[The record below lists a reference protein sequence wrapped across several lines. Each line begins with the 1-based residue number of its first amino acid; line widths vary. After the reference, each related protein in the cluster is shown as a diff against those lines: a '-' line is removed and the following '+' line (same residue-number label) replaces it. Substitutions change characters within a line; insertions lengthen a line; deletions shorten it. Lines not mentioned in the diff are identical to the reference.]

1 MREFMNEEKLLNERF
16 GNENPFR
23 VPEHY
28 FDEFPQRVMKR
39 IAHQN
44 RRRKMIRWGI
54 AAMMT
59 GIVFS
64 SAFVLNNFR
73 QQDTTLEADTTQ
85 SVEDALEYSMIN
97 NMDIATYLTEA
108 E

>member
-1 MREFMNEEKLLNERF
+1 MNEEKLLNERF

-73 QQDTTLEADTTQ
+73 QQDTTLEADNTQ
-85 SVEDALEYSMIN
+85 YVEDALDYSMIN
-97 NMDIATYLTEA
+97 NMEIATYLTEA

>member
-1 MREFMNEEKLLNERF
+1 MIEEKFIDEKL

-28 FDEFPQRVMKR
+28 FDEFPQRIMKR
-39 IAHQN
+39 IAQKK

-59 GIVFS
+59 GCILS
-64 SAFVLNNFR
+64 TAFVINNFK
-73 QQDTTLEADTTQ
+73 QQNLPLEADNSQ
-85 SVEDALEYSMIN
+85 YIEDALDYSMIN
-97 NMDIATYLTEA
+97 NMEIATYLTEA

>member
-1 MREFMNEEKLLNERF
+1 MRDTMIEEKHITEKF

-23 VPEHY
+23 VPDNY

-39 IAHQN
+39 IVQQKK
-44 RRRKMIRWGI
+44 RRKIIHWSI

-59 GIVFS
+59 GCILGSTFVFT
-64 SAFVLNNFR
+64 NFR
-73 QQDTTLEADTTQ
+73 QQDIPLEADNSQ
-85 SVEDALEYSMIN
+85 YIEDALDYSMIN
-97 NMDIATYLTEA
+97 NMEIATYLTEA

>member
-1 MREFMNEEKLLNERF
+1 MREFMNEEKFLNERF

-64 SAFVLNNFR
+64 FAFVLNNFR
-73 QQDTTLEADTTQ
+73 QQDATLEADNTQ
-85 SVEDALEYSMIN
+85 YIEDALDYSMIN
-97 NMDIATYLTEA
+97 NMEIATYLTEA

>member
-1 MREFMNEEKLLNERF
+1 MREFMNEEKFLNERF

-28 FDEFPQRVMKR
+28 FEEFPQRVMKR
-39 IAHQN
+39 ITQQK

-73 QQDTTLEADTTQ
+73 QQDATLEADNTQ
-85 SVEDALEYSMIN
+85 YIEDALDYSMIN
-97 NMDIATYLTEA
+97 NMEIATYLTEA

>member
-1 MREFMNEEKLLNERF
+1 MKDIMNEERFIEERF

-23 VPEHY
+23 VPNHY

-39 IAHQN
+39 IAQQK
-44 RRRKMIRWGI
+44 RRRRMIRWSI

-64 SAFVLNNFR
+64 SAFVLDNFR
-73 QQDTTLEADTTQ
+73 QQNATLEADNTQ
-85 SVEDALEYSMIN
+85 YIEDALDYSMIN
-97 NMDIATYLTEA
+97 NMEIATYLTEA

>member
-1 MREFMNEEKLLNERF
+1 MKDLMNEERFIEERF

-23 VPEHY
+23 VPNHY

-39 IAHQN
+39 IAQQK
-44 RRRKMIRWGI
+44 RRRRMIRWSI

-64 SAFVLNNFR
+64 SAFVLDNFR
-73 QQDTTLEADTTQ
+73 QQNATLEADNTQ
-85 SVEDALEYSMIN
+85 YIEDALDYSMIN
-97 NMDIATYLTEA
+97 NMEIATYLTEA

>member
-1 MREFMNEEKLLNERF
+1 MSEIMNEEKLIIERF

-39 IAHQN
+39 IAQQK

-59 GIVFS
+59 GIMFS
-64 SAFVLNNFR
+64 SAFIMNNFR
-73 QQDTTLEADTTQ
+73 QQDATLEADNTQ
-85 SVEDALEYSMIN
+85 YIEDALDYSMIN
-97 NMDIATYLTEA
+97 NMEIATYLTEA

>member
-1 MREFMNEEKLLNERF
+1 MRETMIEEKYIEERF

-23 VPEHY
+23 VPERY
-28 FDEFPQRVMKR
+28 FDEFPQRIMKR
-39 IAHQN
+39 IAQQK

-73 QQDTTLEADTTQ
+73 QQNVPLEAENSQ
-85 SVEDALEYSMIN
+85 YIEDALDYSMIN
-97 NMDIATYLTEA
+97 NMEIATYLTEA

>member
-1 MREFMNEEKLLNERF
+1 MREFMNEENFLNERF

-73 QQDTTLEADTTQ
+73 QQDATLEADNTQ
-85 SVEDALEYSMIN
+85 YIEDALDYSMIN
-97 NMDIATYLTEA
+97 NMEIATYLTEA

>member
-1 MREFMNEEKLLNERF
+1 MREFMNEEKFLNERF
-16 GNENPFR
+16 GNENPFC

-73 QQDTTLEADTTQ
+73 QQDATLEADNTQ
-85 SVEDALEYSMIN
+85 YIEDALDYSMIN
-97 NMDIATYLTEA
+97 NMEIATYLTEA

>member
-1 MREFMNEEKLLNERF
+1 MRDFMNEEKLLNERF

-73 QQDTTLEADTTQ
+73 QQDTTLEADNTQ
-85 SVEDALEYSMIN
+85 YVEDALDYSMIN
-97 NMDIATYLTEA
+97 NMEIATYLTEA

>member
-1 MREFMNEEKLLNERF
+1 MMYNEETNLRERF
-16 GNENPFR
+16 GTENPFR

-73 QQDTTLEADTTQ
+73 QQDTTLEADNTQ
-85 SVEDALEYSMIN
+85 YVEDALDYSMIN
-97 NMDIATYLTEA
+97 NMEIATYLTEA

>member
-1 MREFMNEEKLLNERF
+1 MREFMNEEKFLNERF

-54 AAMMT
+54 AAIMT

-73 QQDTTLEADTTQ
+73 QQDATLEADNTQ
-85 SVEDALEYSMIN
+85 YIEDALDYSMIN
-97 NMDIATYLTEA
+97 NMEIATYLTEA

>member
-1 MREFMNEEKLLNERF
+1 MREFMNEEKFLNERF
-16 GNENPFR
+16 GNENLFR

-73 QQDTTLEADTTQ
+73 QQDATLEADNTQ
-85 SVEDALEYSMIN
+85 YIEDALDYSMIN
-97 NMDIATYLTEA
+97 NMEIATYLTEA

>member
-1 MREFMNEEKLLNERF
+1 MREFMNEEKFLNERF

-64 SAFVLNNFR
+64 TAFVLNNFR
-73 QQDTTLEADTTQ
+73 QQDATLEADNTQ
-85 SVEDALEYSMIN
+85 YIEDALDYSMIN
-97 NMDIATYLTEA
+97 NMEIATYLTEA

>member
-1 MREFMNEEKLLNERF
+1 MNEEKFLNERF

-64 SAFVLNNFR
+64 FAFVLNNFR
-73 QQDTTLEADTTQ
+73 QQDATLEADNTQ
-85 SVEDALEYSMIN
+85 YIEDALDYSMIN
-97 NMDIATYLTEA
+97 NMEIATYLTEA